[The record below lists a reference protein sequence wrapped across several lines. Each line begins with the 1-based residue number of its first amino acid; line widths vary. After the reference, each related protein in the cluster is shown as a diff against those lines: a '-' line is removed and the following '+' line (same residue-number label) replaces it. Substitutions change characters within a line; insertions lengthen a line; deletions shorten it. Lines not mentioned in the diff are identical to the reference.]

1 MARNAKLTIIEA
13 ENIVAIGE
21 ISPNAIHLPGIYVDR
36 IVEATVPKHIEITT
50 LAPDP
55 NKTKTE
61 ALSPEKAAAQEQRHR
76 IAKRAAK
83 EIKDGFYVNLGIG
96 MPTLVP
102 EHLEK
107 GVRVWLQSENG
118 ILGMGPYPTEKEL
131 DADLINA
138 GKETVTLLPGASIF
152 DSSDSFAM
160 IRGGHIDVAILGA
173 MQVSQVGDIA
183 NFMIP
188 GKMLKGIGGAM
199 DLVSNPDKTK
209 VIVTMEH
216 TAKDGSPKILKE
228 CTLPLTGAR
237 TVSQIITELAA
248 FNVDRVNGILELTDL
263 AEGVSLSEVKAKTGC
278 EFKVAE
284 NIGRL

>member
-1 MARNAKLTIIEA
+1 
-13 ENIVAIGE
+13 
-21 ISPNAIHLPGIYVDR
+21 
-36 IVEATVPKHIEITT
+36 
-50 LAPDP
+50 
-55 NKTKTE
+55 
-61 ALSPEKAAAQEQRHR
+61 
-76 IAKRAAK
+76 
-83 EIKDGFYVNLGIG
+83 
-96 MPTLVP
+96 
-102 EHLEK
+102 
-107 GVRVWLQSENG
+107 
-118 ILGMGPYPTEKEL
+118 
-131 DADLINA
+131 
-138 GKETVTLLPGASIF
+138 
-152 DSSDSFAM
+152 
-160 IRGGHIDVAILGA
+160 

-188 GKMLKGIGGAM
+188 GKMLKGMFLLRSFLSIYIHSFTIGIGGAM